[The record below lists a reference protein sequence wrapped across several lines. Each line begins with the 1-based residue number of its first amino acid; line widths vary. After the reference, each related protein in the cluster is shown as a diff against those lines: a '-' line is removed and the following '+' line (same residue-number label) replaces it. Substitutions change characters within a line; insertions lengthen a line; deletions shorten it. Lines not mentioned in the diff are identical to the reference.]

1 MPGFVTTRFA
11 QDAVNAARRAAEE
24 AARRER
30 ERKRN
35 ALKAQIERFK
45 GELSKAEGI
54 KLRLQKGKRSLER
67 QLEAWVVHK
76 NRCSGELVLSEIVVV
91 NKFEGGCADQVK
103 KEFTSCVKEMN
114 ITYAK
119 TERLRDDVD
128 AQIQKLGQYI
138 AYINSRISSLTR
150 ELNAI

>member
-1 MPGFVTTRFA
+1 MPGFITTRFA
-11 QDAVNAARRAAEE
+11 RDTGDAMRRAAEE

-35 ALKAQIERFK
+35 ALKAQIERLK
-45 GELSKAEGI
+45 GERSKAEEI
-54 KLRLQKGKRSLER
+54 NLKLQEGRYSLER
-67 QLEAWVVHK
+67 QLEAWAVQK
-76 NRCSGELVLSEIVVV
+76 NKCDGNLLLSEVVLV
-91 NKFEGGCADQVK
+91 NRFEGVCADKVK
-103 KEFTSCVKEMN
+103 EEFSSCVNEMN
-114 ITYAK
+114 ITYVK